1 MLDILFDKMKYI
13 GRDKWIHKEVL
24 IFISSGLF
32 YFIISFGW
40 NLNSIHKNQ
49 EGMGIVLIISLF
61 TFAVCLSDFL

>member
-49 EGMGIVLIISLF
+49 EGMHE
-61 TFAVCLSDFL
+61 D